1 MIINFQKA
9 ATVALQSMTKVL
21 KKESSAGRNYEAL
34 FDGAISL
41 AFGLG
46 SALRVSSYMAR
57 AYPISD
63 SDQDSSN
70 LYRRRRSLGKSFI
83 SFVGLKALERLKR
96 DTAKDQSEAKK
107 EVLLLLFLFIRSVF
121 NREFVK

>member
-1 MIINFQKA
+1 
-9 ATVALQSMTKVL
+9 MTKVL

-70 LYRRRRSLGKSFI
+70 LYRRRRSLGKSIIAFK
-83 SFVGLKALERLKR
+83 GLKALERLKR

-107 EVLLLLFLFIRSVF
+107 EVLLFLFYLLDRFLISSL
-121 NREFVK
+121 